1 VKRISVRHALVA
13 ARHDDDPAR
22 DETPDMRPP
31 CRRAADV
38 EPAAQTLMP
47 RGYKRRNPYRR
58 GLPGRCGWCI
68 LARRTRTEERPI
80 SKPFTENEQRRFR
93 NLLELANSS
102 PYQGERDNAMAAA
115 ERLAERHGMTL
126 EDAASGWMQTP
137 RQEPSPRSG
146 PEMAQERE
154 LARIVHLMDYQI
166 QLDKARIA
174 EAMKEAIAR
183 GYDPEADR
191 IHRRQQPKALQ
202 NWRPSRSRRRMEP
215 YRHARVLLE
224 ETSLPIEEI
233 ADITGLDVYKVAGL
247 KLQIRR
253 SSGAGR

>member
-1 VKRISVRHALVA
+1 MPA
-13 ARHDDDPAR
+13 ARGCGRPAL
-22 DETPDMRPP
+22 
-31 CRRAADV
+31 RRSN
-38 EPAAQTLMP
+38 LMP
-47 RGYKRRNPYRR
+47 GGHTRRNRYRR
-58 GLPGRCGWCI
+58 GLPGRGGWCI
-68 LARRTRTEERPI
+68 LTRRTRTEERPI

-126 EDAASGWMQTP
+126 EDAASGGMQMP
-137 RQEPSPRSG
+137 RQEPPPRSG

-154 LARIVHLMDYQI
+154 LARVVHLMDYQI

-174 EAMKEAIAR
+174 EAMQEAIAR

-191 IHRRQQPKALQ
+191 IHRRQQPQALQ